1 MHKTTSTF
9 ELTSAR
15 LRKMNVVLPRVGFV
29 FELLV
34 EGGGG
39 IAIAG
44 AGVRSGECKVQRPK
58 K

>member
-1 MHKTTSTF
+1 
-9 ELTSAR
+9 
-15 LRKMNVVLPRVGFV
+15 MNVVLPRVGFL

-44 AGVRSGECKVQRPK
+44 AGVRSGECNVQRPQK
-58 K
+58 

>member
-1 MHKTTSTF
+1 
-9 ELTSAR
+9 
-15 LRKMNVVLPRVGFV
+15 MNVVLPRVGFL

-44 AGVRSGECKVQRPK
+44 AGVSWSGECNVQRPK
-58 K
+58 KSSRGIAANPVDRPRG